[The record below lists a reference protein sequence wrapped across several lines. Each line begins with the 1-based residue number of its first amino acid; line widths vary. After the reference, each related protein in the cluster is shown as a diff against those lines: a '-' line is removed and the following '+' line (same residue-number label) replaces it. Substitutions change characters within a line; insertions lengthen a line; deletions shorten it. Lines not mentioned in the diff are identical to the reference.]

1 MNNPCDAAKLYVA
14 VIWGAATLASFQPAV
29 AQTSTRTVQGP
40 AAFSGFE
47 LTSQLDLDV
56 ALAAGD
62 LRALRD
68 TAAVDL
74 RYRFEAEQITANG
87 LRWGVRAHVAAQSGD
102 GRRGFG
108 QDFQTGPTQ
117 GAATL
122 TGLATGFSSSA
133 VLDPGSAQ
141 GELSRAELFVK
152 QNWLEWGV
160 GWGPTATYQ
169 TNSSAILAM
178 RLSRADRALA
188 DLVGGGLS
196 HTGLTLSAPA
206 PRVSV
211 QSRRIIGLA
220 VAASFTPEGERCGVD
235 SCRPASSALNNTL
248 KIQSLVSGS
257 VDFDRR
263 IPGSG
268 VRWRA
273 YVAAEHGEIETTLA
287 GHDNPWI
294 VSAGGSREADGV
306 TLSASYLS
314 SNDGLSGGRYRAAS
328 GQVSFERRDW
338 FYSVEIAHGDH
349 EVFAVKGTS
358 FSAGASRW
366 IGDNVLLSGG
376 VLAHEAGGVGAVL
389 ETGLRF

>member
-1 MNNPCDAAKLYVA
+1 MNNSCDAARLYVA
-14 VIWGAATLASFQPAV
+14 AIWSAATLASFQPAF
-29 AQTSTRTVQGP
+29 AQTNDRP
-40 AAFSGFE
+40 ASFSGFE
-47 LTSQLDLDV
+47 FSSQLDLDV

-62 LRALRD
+62 RRALRD
-68 TAAVDL
+68 MAAVDL
-74 RYRFEAEQITANG
+74 RYRLGAEQITASG

-117 GAATL
+117 GGLAL
-122 TGLATGFSSSA
+122 TGLATGFSSTSA
-133 VLDPGSAQ
+133 LDPVSAQ
-141 GELSRAELFVK
+141 VELSRAELFIK

-160 GWGPTATYQ
+160 GWGPTAANQ
-169 TNSSAILAM
+169 TNSPAILAM
-178 RLSRADRALA
+178 RLARADRALA
-188 DLVGGGLS
+188 DPVGGGLA

-206 PRVSV
+206 PRISV

-220 VAASFTPEGERCGVD
+220 VAASFTPEGVRCGVD
-235 SCRPASSALNNTL
+235 SCRPAASALINTP
-248 KIQSLVSGS
+248 KIQRLISGS

-263 IPGSG
+263 IPSSG

-273 YVAAEHGEIETTLA
+273 YLTAEHAQAENTLA
-287 GHDNPWI
+287 GQDDPWI
-294 VSAGGSREADGV
+294 VSAGGSREADSV

-314 SNDGLSGGRYRAAS
+314 TNDGLSGGRYRAAS
-328 GQVSFERRDW
+328 GQLSFERGDW
-338 FYSVEIAHGDH
+338 FYSIEIAHGDH
-349 EVFAVKGTS
+349 AAFDVEGTS

-376 VLAHEAGGVGAVL
+376 VLTHEAGGVGAVL